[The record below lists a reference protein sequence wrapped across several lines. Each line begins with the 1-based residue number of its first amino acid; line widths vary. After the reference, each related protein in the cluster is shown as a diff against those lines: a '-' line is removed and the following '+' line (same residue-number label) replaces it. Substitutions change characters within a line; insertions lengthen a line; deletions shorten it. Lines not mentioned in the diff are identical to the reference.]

1 MGTRYASPVCAPS
14 LARMSDLQPS
24 KLGTK
29 EHWDSVYEEELA
41 NFEEIGD
48 EGEIWFGTE
57 SVEKMVEW
65 ALEHVPSSSNAS
77 ILEVGSGNGTLLFSL
92 LDAGYDPITLSG
104 IDYSRGAVSLAKEI
118 ANKRGGGAPS
128 ISFSVCDFLQ
138 DEPKVLDSTQGAGE
152 PGVWDILMDKGTYDA
167 IALGQKDENGKSPVE
182 KYPGRVTSLLKPGGY
197 FLITSCNFTED
208 ELNASFATEETNLL
222 YHSRIQHKTYTYGGK
237 SGSICSSVAFRKR
250 FP

>member
-1 MGTRYASPVCAPS
+1 
-14 LARMSDLQPS
+14 MSDLQPS

-48 EGEIWFGTE
+48 EGEVWHVIRSFGTE

-77 ILEVGSGNGTLLFSL
+77 ILEVGSGNGTLLFGL

-118 ANKRGGGAPS
+118 ASKRGGGAQS
-128 ISFSVCDFLQ
+128 ISFSECDFLK
-138 DEPKVLDSTQGAGE
+138 DEPKVLDSTQGADE
-152 PGVWDILMDKGTYDA
+152 SGVWDVLMDKGTYDA

-182 KYPGRVTSLLKPGGY
+182 KYPGRVTRLLKPGGY

-208 ELNASFATEETNLL
+208 ELNASFTTEETSLL

-250 FP
+250 LP